1 MVISHRQSKTKKG
14 YNMKR
19 RIFGPALALATS
31 LFAQQAFAE
40 GSLYFGLSGEPS
52 TLESTI
58 NAGAPARTIRLAIHR
73 GLFNYGPD
81 GKLSPELAESY
92 EVTPDALI
100 YTFKLRDAKFHDG
113 SAVP

>member
-1 MVISHRQSKTKKG
+1 MEISHQPRQVKKG
-14 YNMKR
+14 YSMKGK
-19 RIFGPALALATS
+19 IFGVALALAS
-31 LFAQQAFAE
+31 GVFAQQAFAADG

-81 GKLSPELAESY
+81 GKLSSNWRKAMTSP
-92 EVTPDALI
+92 
-100 YTFKLRDAKFHDG
+100 RMR
-113 SAVP
+113 